1 MYGRLIRFN
10 VINYIKNINI
20 KKRSNMK
27 VFHSILTNLCLLSLL
42 VSCSNGSEQRNQIPS
57 VKVDTVCSNG
67 EKSFLQYPGR
77 VKAAQDVDLAFRVSG
92 TIQKLYV
99 TEGASVKAGQL
110 LAEMDPS
117 DYQIQLAATEAKYK
131 QIKAEAERVIALFKD
146 GGSTPNDYDKA
157 VYGLKQIEALYKHH
171 QDELAYTKLY
181 APFDGFIQKRFFE
194 SHETVGAGMPVL
206 SMLGK
211 GTPEVEINLPAAE
224 YIRRDFF
231 SHYHCTFDIYPG
243 NIYPLQ
249 LIGIT
254 HKANANQLYN
264 MRFKLEVGDRPLPSA
279 GMNTMVSVFYT
290 DGDDHTL
297 QVPTT
302 ALLHADGQVGV
313 FVYQPSS
320 QSVKHVSVTCVRP
333 LSNGCTIITSD
344 ELHAGDVIVTA
355 GIHTLKDGN
364 KVRPLAPISNTNI
377 GGLL

>member
-1 MYGRLIRFN
+1 
-10 VINYIKNINI
+10 
-20 KKRSNMK
+20 MK
-27 VFHSILTNLCLLSLL
+27 IFHCILTNICLLFLL
-42 VSCSNGSEQRNQIPS
+42 ASCSSGTEKHNQIPS
-57 VKVDTVCSNG
+57 VKVDTVVSNG
-67 EKSFLQYPGR
+67 QMSYLQYPGR

-92 TIQKLYV
+92 TIQKIYV
-99 TEGASVKAGQL
+99 KEGASVKAGQL

-131 QIKAEAERVIALFKD
+131 QVKAEAERVIALFKD

-194 SHETVGAGMPVL
+194 SHETIGAGMPIL

-211 GTPEVEINLPAAE
+211 GIPEVEINLPAAE
-224 YIRRDFF
+224 YIRRDLF
-231 SHYHCTFDIYPG
+231 SKYHCTFDIYP
-243 NIYPLQ
+243 NQVYPLQ

-264 MRFKLEVGDRPLPSA
+264 MRLKLEVGDRPLPSA

-290 DGDDHTL
+290 DGNDHTL

-302 ALLHADGQVGV
+302 ALLHADGKTGV
-313 FVYQPSS
+313 FVFQPSS
-320 QSVKHVSVTCVRP
+320 QLVKLIEVTCVRP

-344 ELHAGDVIVTA
+344 ALKIGDLVVSA
-355 GIHTLKDGN
+355 GIHTLKDGDQ
-364 KVRPLAPISNTNI
+364 VRPLAPVSATNI